1 MVTVIIRSKKN
12 FYTENRSNSDSRLTT
27 HGLQFTYIT
36 PQFEFRP
43 PLDVYEAPSEFLLL
57 LELSGMN
64 EEAIHI
70 EVENQYLSIS
80 GKRTPPVN
88 PPATIHRMEI
98 AFGEFNL
105 AFEIPDLIDIHH
117 IHANYEN
124 GFLLIHLPKLTYTN
138 IPIKEG

>member
-1 MVTVIIRSKKN
+1 LH
-12 FYTENRSNSDSRLTT
+12 FA
-27 HGLQFTYIT
+27 YIT

-43 PLDVYEAPSEFLLL
+43 SLDVYEATSEFILL

-64 EEAIHI
+64 EETIRI
-70 EVENQYLSIS
+70 EVENQHLSIS
-80 GKRTPPVN
+80 GKRTPPVT
-88 PPATIHRMEI
+88 PPVTIHRMEI

-105 AFEIPDLIDIHH
+105 AFEIPDEIDIHH

-124 GFLLIHLPKLTYTN
+124 GFLLIHLPKLTNTN